1 MSGIQLGIGI
11 RMIARGVAYMAEK
24 GWASVDGPV
33 MGCVAS
39 LVCVGLSHDPSSRI
53 PIALVIVILG
63 GLIAAANWIASGE
76 SAKYAEYSLGVS
88 FRTPSR
94 EEWRRG
100 ILRAGLPQLPLTTL
114 NSVISVCSLAARLFP
129 DRVHESTFVT
139 RKSVAT
145 SVGAMNVLGCFFGA
159 MPSCHGAGG
168 LSGQFKFGARSGASI
183 FALGVVK
190 LVLVLSLGGNNIMN
204 AINAFP
210 RSLLGALL
218 ALSGCE
224 LARNGAKVRGLID
237 LGDRQLLCAGRW
249 RRDGHTGHSGCYRR
263 ALQYRSRRCS
273 RTLGSIY

>member
-24 GWASVDGPV
+24 GWGSVDGPV
-33 MGCVAS
+33 MGGVAS
-39 LVCVGLSHDPSSRI
+39 LVCVGLSHDPSSRV
-53 PIALVIVILG
+53 PIALVIVLLG
-63 GLIAAANWIASGE
+63 GLIAAANWVASGE
-76 SAKYAEYSLGVS
+76 SVKYAEYSLGVS
-88 FRTPSR
+88 LRTPSGD
-94 EEWRRG
+94 EWRRG

-183 FALGVVK
+183 FALGMVK
-190 LVLVLSLGGNNIMN
+190 IVLVLSLGGNNIMN

-224 LARNGAKVRGLID
+224 LARNGAKVREPID
-237 LGDRQLLCAGRW
+237 AGERLLLCAGRW
-249 RRDGHTGHSGCYRR
+249 WRDVHTGHCGCYCRTF
-263 ALQYRSRRCS
+263 QYRSRRSS
-273 RTLGSIY
+273 RTLGRIH